1 MAKPINAT
9 TTYVNDTIDAA
20 LAPINERV
28 AAIEAKLTQQVQE
41 QQPTPQPLPTIAPP
55 PTHAEQRESA
65 LVTAFRNLKPDI
77 IWLKNSLD
85 TLLKQMAAFVK
96 AILDLTKL
104 LSESFPIK
112 ITEEDKQKL
121 TKAVHDACAYQLDE
135 IKRIS
140 EENNN
145 NYRVSMSSLD
155 FWSMIYLLITLA
167 MAFALTIFAN
177 VYIIQSPIL
186 AKLLW
191 LFSAAIIIPAIGT
204 LIYKYKRNGNR

>member
-1 MAKPINAT
+1 MAKKS
-9 TTYVNDTIDAA
+9 NDELAERYA
-20 LAPINERV
+20 LMKEERDTF
-28 AAIEAKLTQQVQE
+28 EAKCKALEEENNRLKSAKQTQPAVVS
-41 QQPTPQPLPTIAPP
+41 T

-121 TKAVHDACAYQLDE
+121 TQAVHDACANQLAE
-135 IKRIS
+135 INRIR
-140 EENNN
+140 EENNSD
-145 NYRVSMSSLD
+145 RVSMSPLD
-155 FWSMIYLLITLA
+155 FWSMIYLLIMLA
-167 MAFALTIFAN
+167 MAFALTIAAN
-177 VYIIQSPIL
+177 VMILHSEPLTKMLWYI
-186 AKLLW
+186 
-191 LFSAAIIIPAIGT
+191 SALIALPAVAVIIYRI
-204 LIYKYKRNGNR
+204 KH

>member
-1 MAKPINAT
+1 MAKKSTDELAER
-9 TTYVNDTIDAA
+9 YALMKEERDTF
-20 LAPINERV
+20 
-28 AAIEAKLTQQVQE
+28 EAKCKALEEENNQLKSAKQTQPAVVS
-41 QQPTPQPLPTIAPP
+41 T

-77 IWLKNSLD
+77 IWLKNSLE
-85 TLLKQMAAFVK
+85 TLLKQMAAFVQ

-121 TKAVHDACAYQLDE
+121 TKAIHDACADKLAE
-135 IKRIS
+135 INRIR
-140 EENNN
+140 EENNSD
-145 NYRVSMSSLD
+145 RVSMSSLD
-155 FWSMIYLLITLA
+155 FWSIIYLLITLA

-191 LFSAAIIIPAIGT
+191 LFSAAIIIPAIGI

>member
-1 MAKPINAT
+1 MAKKS
-9 TTYVNDTIDAA
+9 NDELAERYA
-20 LAPINERV
+20 LMKEERDTF
-28 AAIEAKLTQQVQE
+28 EAKCKTLEEENNRLKSAKQA
-41 QQPTPQPLPTIAPP
+41 QPAVVST

-65 LVTAFRNLKPDI
+65 LVTAFRDLKPDI
-77 IWLKNSLD
+77 IWLKNSLE
-85 TLLKQMAAFVK
+85 TLLTQMAAFVK
-96 AILDLTKL
+96 TILDLTKL

-121 TKAVHDACAYQLDE
+121 TKAVHDACANQLDE

-140 EENNN
+140 EENNSD
-145 NYRVSMSSLD
+145 RVSMSSLD

-191 LFSAAIIIPAIGT
+191 LFSAAIIIPAIGI

>member
-1 MAKPINAT
+1 MAKKS
-9 TTYVNDTIDAA
+9 NDELAERYA
-20 LAPINERV
+20 LMKEERDTF
-28 AAIEAKLTQQVQE
+28 EAKCKALEEENNRLKSAKQTQPSVVSM
-41 QQPTPQPLPTIAPP
+41 

-77 IWLKNSLD
+77 IWLKNSFE

-96 AILDLTKL
+96 TILDLTKL

-121 TKAVHDACAYQLDE
+121 TKAVHDACADKLAE

-145 NYRVSMSSLD
+145 DRVSMSSID
-155 FWSMIYLLITLA
+155 FWSIIYLLITLA

-177 VYIIQSPIL
+177 GYIIQSPIL

-191 LFSAAIIIPAIGT
+191 LFSAAIIIPAIGI
-204 LIYKYKRNGNR
+204 LIYKYKRNGNS

>member
-1 MAKPINAT
+1 MAKKSTDELAER
-9 TTYVNDTIDAA
+9 YALMKEERDTF
-20 LAPINERV
+20 
-28 AAIEAKLTQQVQE
+28 EAKCKALEEENNRLKSAKQ
-41 QQPTPQPLPTIAPP
+41 PQPAVVST

-96 AILDLTKL
+96 TILDLTKL

-121 TKAVHDACAYQLDE
+121 TQAVHDACANQLDE
-135 IKRIS
+135 IKRIR

-145 NYRVSMSSLD
+145 DRVSMSSLD

-167 MAFALTIFAN
+167 MAFALIIFAN

-191 LFSAAIIIPAIGT
+191 LFSAAIIIPAIGI
-204 LIYKYKRNGNR
+204 LIYKYKRNGNS

>member
-28 AAIEAKLTQQVQE
+28 AAIETKLTQQVQE
-41 QQPTPQPLPTIAPP
+41 QQPTPQPLPAIAPT
-55 PTHAEQRESA
+55 PTRAEQRESA

-121 TKAVHDACAYQLDE
+121 TKAINDACANKLAE

-140 EENNN
+140 EENKSN
-145 NYRVSMSSLD
+145 RVSMSSLD
-155 FWSMIYLLITLA
+155 FWSIIYLLITLA
-167 MAFALTIFAN
+167 MAFALTIAAN
-177 VYIIQSPIL
+177 VMILHSEHLTKMLWYITALIIL
-186 AKLLW
+186 PVIAV
-191 LFSAAIIIPAIGT
+191 IIYRI
-204 LIYKYKRNGNR
+204 KKNGNR